1 MKPLTL
7 EQFLD
12 LPWSDNVRHKL
23 RTAVADREEVVMIAW
38 DNAGKLSA
46 SVFTAMPDVMPDN
59 TKAFWVKTAAPA
71 SSGLSKTMQ
80 AVQLVQAEGLTPY
93 AAAKQVG
100 INASAVHRALAR
112 REGRDV
118 CPHCNQVIKDPAGLP
133 ASASQPKPSPAPSA

>member
-23 RTAVADREEVVMIAW
+23 RVTADRDDVAVMIAW

-46 SVFTAMPDVMPDN
+46 SVFNEMPRGWPDN
-59 TKAFWVKTAAPA
+59 AKAHWVKTPKT
-71 SSGLSKTMQ
+71 GKSKTMQ
-80 AVQLVQAEGLTPY
+80 AVQLVQDEGFSPY
-93 AAAKQVG
+93 AAAKRLG

-133 ASASQPKPSPAPSA
+133 ASASQPKPSPAPSV